1 MDIRSLLCLKPQV
14 RRLETHSCAI
24 MPEPAGLC
32 ICEFSDSDNDD
43 IAKLHN
49 NSALDI
55 AKLPDTDAEF
65 CDVGEKHDI
74 IESHFDGVGWLGPY
88 SFDKSTRTVPMKLVT
103 LHRPTITVLSPPC
116 TVFSPLMTM
125 WNRKK
130 MHKNKFDVCKYCM
143 EVATKQ
149 ITEGRHFILEQPYRV
164 GSCGLNEVWAMA
176 PTPTHTAC
184 TSTVMTAEFDMK
196 AKYHGCLV
204 M

>member
-1 MDIRSLLCLKPQV
+1 MHNIVICALLFVVGCSSGAAIDIAYMRSCKKNMAARRTCLTNVKGRASQIV
-14 RRLETHSCAI
+14 VL
-24 MPEPAGLC
+24 
-32 ICEFSDSDNDD
+32 SDSDNDD

-74 IESHFDGVGWLGPY
+74 IKSHFDGVGWLGPY
-88 SFDKSTRTVPMKLVT
+88 SFDKSTSTTPMQLVT

-130 MHKNKFDVCKYCM
+130 MHKNKFDQGWKDGVAQVCRWCKNSP
-143 EVATKQ
+143 VS
-149 ITEGRHFILEQPYRV
+149 P
-164 GSCGLNEVWAMA
+164 
-176 PTPTHTAC
+176 
-184 TSTVMTAEFDMK
+184 
-196 AKYHGCLV
+196 
-204 M
+204 